1 MITHRGRLAA
11 VPGFLPRGDN
21 MLRYAATRLV
31 AGIPTL
37 LLVSV
42 FIFSL
47 IHLTPGDPAVL
58 LAGDN
63 ATPAQVE
70 AIRARLNLDL
80 PLYQQFWLWFS
91 DAVRLDLGASVYSG
105 KPVTELIL
113 QRVEPTLVLT
123 FVTILLTV
131 AIAIP
136 LGAVAAWFANTV
148 IDRFAMGFAVIGFS
162 VPVFAIAYVLVYLF
176 AVKWRVFPVQGYKPL
191 SGGVLATLHS
201 VTLPA
206 IALALVF
213 AALIARVTRAS
224 VLDALDE
231 NYIRTAH
238 AKGLSAP
245 RILFVHALKSVGVPV
260 ITVVGIGLATLIG
273 GVVVTESVFN
283 IPGIGRLTVD
293 AITRRDYPLI
303 QGVILFFSVALIL
316 VNLAVDLAYAAI
328 DPRVRG

>member
-1 MITHRGRLAA
+1 
-11 VPGFLPRGDN
+11 
-21 MLRYAATRLV
+21 MLRYAAARLL

-37 LLVSV
+37 VLVSV

-47 IHLTPGDPAVL
+47 IHITPGDPAVL

-63 ATPAQVE
+63 ATPAQVD

-80 PLYQQFWLWFS
+80 PLWRQFALWFG
-91 DAVRLDLGASVYSG
+91 DALTLDLGASVYSG

-113 QRVEPTLVLT
+113 QRIEPTLVLT
-123 FVTILLTV
+123 GVTMVLTV

-136 LGAVAAWFANTV
+136 LGAVAAWRANTFV
-148 IDRFAMGFAVIGFS
+148 DRLAMGFAVIGFS
-162 VPVFAIAYVLVYLF
+162 VPVFAIAYVLVWAF
-176 AVKWRVFPVQGYKPL
+176 AIEWRLFPVQGYKPL
-191 SGGVLATLHS
+191 AQGWLATLHS
-201 VTLPA
+201 VTLPS

-224 VLDALDE
+224 VLDALGE

-260 ITVVGIGLATLIG
+260 ITVVGVGLATLIG

-293 AITRRDYPLI
+293 AITRRDYPVI

-316 VNLAVDLAYAAI
+316 INLAVDLAYAAI

>member
-1 MITHRGRLAA
+1 
-11 VPGFLPRGDN
+11 
-21 MLRYAATRLV
+21 MLSYAAARIL

-47 IHLTPGDPAVL
+47 VHMTPGDPAIL

-63 ATPAQVE
+63 ATPAQVD
-70 AIRARLNLDL
+70 AIRTRLHLDL
-80 PLYQQFWLWFS
+80 PIWEQFALWFG
-91 DAVRLDLGASVYSG
+91 DALRLDLGDSVYSG
-105 KPVTELIL
+105 KPVTALIA
-113 QRVEPTLVLT
+113 QRIEPTLVLSLFT
-123 FVTILLTV
+123 LVLTI

-136 LGAVAAWFANTV
+136 LGAISAWKANSLV
-148 IDRFAMGFAVIGFS
+148 DRLAMGFATLGFS
-162 VPVFAIAYVLVYLF
+162 IPVFAIAYVMVYVF
-176 AVKWRVFPVQGYKPL
+176 AVEWRLFPVQGYKPL
-191 SGGVLATLHS
+191 SGGILATLHS

-206 IALALVF
+206 VALALVF
-213 AALIARVTRAS
+213 SALIARVTRAS
-224 VLDALDE
+224 VLDALGE
-231 NYIRTAH
+231 NYIRTAR
-238 AKGLSAP
+238 AKGLGAP

-293 AITRRDYPLI
+293 AITRRDYPVI
-303 QGVILFFSVALIL
+303 QGVILFFSASLIL
-316 VNLAVDLAYAAI
+316 INLIVDLSYALI

>member
-1 MITHRGRLAA
+1 
-11 VPGFLPRGDN
+11 
-21 MLRYAATRLV
+21 MLRYAAGRLL

-37 LLVSV
+37 FLVSV

-63 ATPAQVE
+63 STPAQVD
-70 AIRARLNLDL
+70 AIRSRLNLDL
-80 PLYQQFWLWFS
+80 PIWQQFGLWFG

-113 QRVEPTLVLT
+113 QRVEPTLVLS
-123 FVTILLTV
+123 FVTIVLTV
-131 AIAIP
+131 LIAIP
-136 LGAVAAWFANTV
+136 LGSLAAWRANTLV
-148 IDRFAMGFAVIGFS
+148 DRFAMGFAVVGFS
-162 VPVFAIAYVLVYLF
+162 VPVFAIAYVLVYFF
-176 AVKWRVFPVQGYKPL
+176 AVEWRMFPVQGYKPL
-191 SGGVLATLHS
+191 SAGWLATLHS

-206 IALALVF
+206 VSLSLVF

-224 VLDALDE
+224 VLDALSE
-231 NYIRTAH
+231 NYIRTAK

-245 RILFVHALKSVGVPV
+245 RILFLHALKSVGVPV
-260 ITVVGIGLATLIG
+260 ITVVGIGLATLVG

-293 AITRRDYPLI
+293 AITRRDYPVI
-303 QGVILFFSVALIL
+303 QGVILFFSAMLIL
-316 VNLAVDLAYAAI
+316 INIVVDLTYAVI